1 MVLAMGLFG
10 KKTAGDKEPRAHLT
24 DPAMLRRKGTLGRAR
39 ILELESK
46 PSVGGSMADPAYHCT
61 LTLEVLPEE
70 GEPYRAKVQQRMVR
84 SILGQLTGDDVVAPA
99 WIDPKDPGKV
109 AVDVAA
115 GPIG

>member
-1 MVLAMGLFG
+1 MGLFG
-10 KKTAGDKEPRAHLT
+10 NKKTGVDEVRVHLT
-24 DPAMLRRKGTLGRAR
+24 DPGMLRRKGTLGRAR

-61 LTLEVLPEE
+61 LTLEVLPE
-70 GEPYRAKVQQRMVR
+70 GGDPYRAKVQQRMVR
-84 SILGQLTGDDVVAPA
+84 SILGQLAGEDVVAPA

-115 GPIG
+115 GPVTR